1 MVCKCRAFGC
11 ENGASSYSG
20 GFCGLHS
27 SKATR
32 DEIIRTHENIIKRR
46 CVYDIIFY
54 ENIGDGLNG

>member
-11 ENGASSYSG
+11 ENESSSYSC

-46 CVYDIIFY
+46 NMYYIIFY
-54 ENIGDGLNG
+54 EKGDGLNG